1 MPDAID
7 SEWAGVIQV
16 PRLILRFPGLLSGPR
31 GDRRSVIVLPGRGT
45 GDATTLP
52 LRAYLRLLGHR
63 PEGWGLGVNHGRVD
77 ELIGPMVDRVRAA
90 ADAEGRAVPLVGQS
104 MGGFIARE
112 VARLLPDE
120 VAQVVTIGT
129 PIFHARSDGPIRCP
143 VTAIY
148 SEADRV
154 VSTARSIDT
163 NPATHNIGVGSTHF
177 AMGIDPDIW
186 RIVAYRLTMPSQRMR
201 RCPREQQLPRR
212 LFARRGPGRRSGLP
226 TWSRG

>member
-1 MPDAID
+1 MESVSD
-7 SEWAGVIQV
+7 SFAAHHAGLPTHSRRSLGGEWTGVVQV
-16 PRLILRFPGLLSGPR
+16 PRLILRLPGLLFGPR
-31 GDRRSVIVLPGRGT
+31 SDRRRVVVLPGRST

-63 PEGWGLGVNHGRVD
+63 PQGWGLGVNHGRVD
-77 ELIGPMVDRVRAA
+77 ELIGPMVDRVRAI
-90 ADAEGRAVPLVGQS
+90 ADAEGQAVPLIGQS

-129 PIFHARSDGPIRCP
+129 PIFHARSDAPITCP

-154 VSTARSIDT
+154 VGTGRSIDT
-163 NPATHNIGVGSTHF
+163 NPATENVEVRSTHF
-177 AMGIDPDIW
+177 AMGIDPDVW
-186 RIVAYRLTMPSQRMR
+186 RIVAHRL
-201 RCPREQQLPRR
+201 
-212 LFARRGPGRRSGLP
+212 G
-226 TWSRG
+226 